1 MDCNHQTKMSLEL
14 IKTTLG
20 EEHFH
25 GHIYGHDLIGMPT
38 ENVGKIFEDWQ
49 EKMGGIIQE
58 EFEAEEADEGEEAD
72 WGRPHARFHYLM
84 EEVGEKMYVSYITGK
99 TRIIQKWVRSF
110 QELPPCC
117 PCPE

>member
-20 EEHFH
+20 EEHFAQM
-25 GHIYGHDLIGMPT
+25 IGMPT

-49 EKMGGIIQE
+49 EKMGGSVFE

-72 WGRPHARFHYLM
+72 WCRPHARFKVLM
-84 EEVGEKMYVSYITGK
+84 EEVGDKMYVFYITGK
-99 TRIIQKWVRSF
+99 TRKLQRWARSF